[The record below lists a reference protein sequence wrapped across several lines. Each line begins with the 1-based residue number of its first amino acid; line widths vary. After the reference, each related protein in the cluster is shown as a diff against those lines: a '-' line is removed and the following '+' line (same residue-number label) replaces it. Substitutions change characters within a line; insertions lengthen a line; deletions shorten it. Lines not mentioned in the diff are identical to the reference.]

1 MEEMCGTGPRSKR
14 LRLEADEAE
23 RSPLPSQARQD
34 LLVRYDVGPSRLS
47 APETKSAKTSVHKYH
62 VVSHA
67 LTVNRV
73 ECREAWATAITREE
87 KLYVHHF
94 SQATWAGARVCA
106 FQSSQESPGILKILC
121 LMFSGE
127 SVSSL
132 QNRSYAAGITKR
144 EWKYLTAFA
153 ACFLTNMGNYLAF
166 GGIKIIPG
174 IPEQKLDTIIN
185 LCGLQGNR
193 KERLLELW
201 NETKDKIYSLREDE
215 RQLGLPPFGISMYY
229 HSTLR
234 KEDIDTVQA
243 WMAQHGVEG
252 WNTKI
257 WRREEEMER
266 NGLPLYELWIASSEK
281 LPTEVYTY
289 RDKCVIEVIYG
300 HFCEEM
306 KEVVEHLERAFHY
319 GNGRQRD
326 MIKEFIEYFKT
337 GSIDAHKRAQKI
349 WVSVK
354 DLSLET
360 NIGFMETYRDPIGI
374 RAEFEGFVAAVDK
387 DKTVK
392 YSRLAEI
399 SEQVLRTLPW
409 PREFEKDVFHMPQFQ
424 SLTMISF
431 ANSSIPIGINLP
443 NYEGVRREVGF
454 KNIVLEN
461 ILTDHENVGK
471 VTFLIDGDQEI
482 FKKRVQSALHIQI
495 ACHELLGH
503 GSGKLF
509 KQRDD
514 GTYNYKYGEVN

>member
-106 FQSSQESPGILKILC
+106 FQSSQEQSIFTGKSRDPEDLV
-121 LMFSGE
+121 FD
-127 SVSSL
+127 VF
-132 QNRSYAAGITKR
+132 RR
-144 EWKYLTAFA
+144 V
-153 ACFLTNMGNYLAF
+153 GNYLAF

-185 LCGLQGNR
+185 LCGLQHHLKMLKVVVKPLCSRVPARSVGQLLKNVENSDQGNR

-289 RDKCVIEVIYG
+289 R
-300 HFCEEM
+300 
-306 KEVVEHLERAFHY
+306 
-319 GNGRQRD
+319 
-326 MIKEFIEYFKT
+326 
-337 GSIDAHKRAQKI
+337 
-349 WVSVK
+349 
-354 DLSLET
+354 
-360 NIGFMETYRDPIGI
+360 
-374 RAEFEGFVAAVDK
+374 
-387 DKTVK
+387 
-392 YSRLAEI
+392 
-399 SEQVLRTLPW
+399 
-409 PREFEKDVFHMPQFQ
+409 
-424 SLTMISF
+424 
-431 ANSSIPIGINLP
+431 
-443 NYEGVRREVGF
+443 
-454 KNIVLEN
+454 
-461 ILTDHENVGK
+461 
-471 VTFLIDGDQEI
+471 
-482 FKKRVQSALHIQI
+482 
-495 ACHELLGH
+495 
-503 GSGKLF
+503 
-509 KQRDD
+509 
-514 GTYNYKYGEVN
+514 